1 MPEQTMITASELF
14 IGSKICARHVGLV
27 WPQVQHWNIA
37 KQTHESFIKLVSL
50 FLVVKGAVIQY
61 NLSHNLIVKQ
71 QGKLCETL
79 CTQHRA
85 WTCDSENQVMKDFIR
100 NN

>member
-37 KQTHESFIKLVSL
+37 KQTHESF
-50 FLVVKGAVIQY
+50 
-61 NLSHNLIVKQ
+61 
-71 QGKLCETL
+71 
-79 CTQHRA
+79 
-85 WTCDSENQVMKDFIR
+85 KDR
-100 NN
+100 NM